1 MPEDSSIPLKD
12 HELADDEL
20 AWMKAVYA
28 DFGKIRAS
36 FSGREKEF
44 NPKDALREVLGSE
57 RHRLAPE
64 VDLSGPGPWRLGQ
77 NRHGRGSPPSF
88 CREWNCIDTREAE
101 PTSFPCM
108 WSARRTHFPSVSTH
122 SPC

>member
-36 FSGREKEF
+36 FPDGKRNSTRRMRCGKSSAR
-44 NPKDALREVLGSE
+44 NGTGSPPKWTCPAPAPGGSARTAMGE
-57 RHRLAPE
+57 
-64 VDLSGPGPWRLGQ
+64 
-77 NRHGRGSPPSF
+77 GSPPSF